1 MYYIGLDMGGTK
13 CASTLGKIENGKID
27 IIKKDYFLTN
37 NQDPFVIL
45 NKFSL
50 FIESC
55 LKDYK
60 ISGIGISSGGPLD
73 TKRGII
79 LSPPS
84 LPLWDNIKI
93 VEYFENKFNIKTR
106 LQNDANSGAIAEW
119 KYGAGRG
126 VDDCVFITCGTGFGA
141 GVISGG
147 RLLTGANDNFGEIGH
162 VRLTKN
168 GPLGY
173 NKKGSCEGYCSGSG
187 IKNLAQLMYAKELKK
202 GNKSEYI
209 ESIGIDNI
217 DAKLL
222 ADGARGDDWFS
233 KKVYKLSGKMLG
245 ESLAI
250 IIDLFNPSKII
261 IGGIFMRS
269 SDLLIK
275 EARKVIIKEALPL
288 SRKVCKILPAE
299 LGESIGD
306 ISALVVATGDY

>member
-13 CASTLGKIENGKID
+13 CASSLGKIENGKID
-27 IIKKDYFLTN
+27 IIKKGSFLTN
-37 NQDPFVIL
+37 NQDPFIIL
-45 NKFSL
+45 NKFSS

-60 ISGIGISSGGPLD
+60 ISGIGISCGGPLD

-93 VEYFENKFNIKTR
+93 VEYFENRFGIKTR

-126 VDDCVFITCGTGFGA
+126 VDDVVFITCGTGFGA

-187 IKNLAQLMYAKELKK
+187 MKNLAKLLYNKELKK

-217 DAKLL
+217 NAKLL
-222 ADGARGDDWFS
+222 ADGYRADDWFS
-233 KKVYKLSGKMLG
+233 KKVYKTSGKMLG
-245 ESLAI
+245 ESLSI
-250 IIDLFNPSKII
+250 IIDLFNPSRII
-261 IGGIFMRS
+261 LGGIFMRS
-269 SDLLIK
+269 GDLLIK
-275 EARKVIIKEALPL
+275 EARKVIIKEALPI
-288 SRKVCKILPAE
+288 SRKVCKILKAE
-299 LGESIGD
+299 LGENIGD
-306 ISALVVATGDY
+306 IASLVVATGDY